1 MANSRQPNGASS
13 ISQDKDGRWHG
24 YVTVGV
30 KDDGRPDRRHVTR
43 KTRPEITK
51 AVRELE
57 KKRDSGRVPK
67 AGQRWTV
74 QSWLTHW
81 VENIA
86 ALHVGENTIDGYRV
100 AVYHHLIP
108 GLGAHQLQKLE
119 PENLELSY
127 KKMQDNGSAAG
138 TANQVH
144 RTMRAALNEAVRRRH
159 LTDNPAT
166 VAKAPTPDEE
176 EVEPYSVEEVQRLF
190 AEAAKHR
197 NTARWVIALALG
209 LRQGEVLGLQWSDV
223 DFVANVIRV
232 RRGRL
237 RPRYQ
242 HGCGDR
248 CGRKPGY
255 CPKKI
260 NIRRE
265 TKGTKTRAGKRP
277 IGVPDELMRLLLQHK
292 RQQDRERVL
301 ARDLWVE
308 KDYVFT
314 SPTGEPLNPNT
325 DYHRWK
331 DLLRAAGIR
340 DGRLHDARH
349 TAATV
354 LLILGVSDAVVD
366 AIMGW
371 EPGKSA
377 RMRRRYQ
384 HLTNPVL
391 QQTAEKIGDLLWP
404 AQPRVDEDG
413 AAGSG
418 PPTVPT
424 DVEAKPVAIETAD
437 EPTPNQLGL
446 FIAHL
451 DDHRIPFLCRAHAQA
466 VAEQWGSEQP
476 GRVAEVEEWDRA
488 QWETESPVDS
498 QSARDRLPHRR
509 VAFHA
514 FAVFRPGGE
523 RLDLAMPEQWAVT
536 AWDFETDLYTDRPVA
551 WRTTRRPGSGQ
562 LVEAQV
568 RGTNRD
574 AVAEAYVQ
582 AQAQAADRAM
592 NPGKY
597 GDTSDW

>member
-67 AGQRWTV
+67 AGQRWTL
-74 QSWLTHW
+74 QPWLTHC

-119 PENLELSY
+119 PEHLELFY

-144 RTMRAALNEAVRRRH
+144 RTVRTALNEAVRRRH

-176 EVEPYSVEEVQRLF
+176 EVEPYSVEEVQRLL

-265 TKGTKTRAGKRP
+265 TKGTKSRAGKRP
-277 IGVPDELMRLLLQHK
+277 IGVPDALMRLLLQHK

-384 HLTNPVL
+384 HLTTPVL
-391 QQTAEKIGDLLWP
+391 QQTAEKIGELLWP
-404 AQPRVDEDG
+404 
-413 AAGSG
+413 
-418 PPTVPT
+418 
-424 DVEAKPVAIETAD
+424 VEAAAD
-437 EPTPNQLGL
+437 TDTTSPRAEPPPAADSAGTDALGL
-446 FIAHL
+446 SPAVASGLPVVFVAYIGQQ
-451 DDHRIPFLCRAHAQA
+451 RIPFLHAEHAQSLVDRWTA
-466 VAEQWGSEQP
+466 ERPGGVAKIEESDREKWEHVGPGNPHGVQQYPLEQ
-476 GRVAEVEEWDRA
+476 RVV
-488 QWETESPVDS
+488 
-498 QSARDRLPHRR
+498 
-509 VAFHA
+509 FHA
-514 FAVFRPGGE
+514 YAVFRPDGCQ
-523 RLDLAMPEQWAVT
+523 LDLTMPEQWTVS
-536 AWDFETDLYTDRPVA
+536 AWAFEADLYTDRPA
-551 WRTTRRPGSGQ
+551 SWRTARRPGSEG

-568 RGTNRD
+568 RGTD
-574 AVAEAYVQ
+574 KCAVAEAF
-582 AQAQAADRAM
+582 AEARAQAADRAKH
-592 NPGKY
+592 PGKY
-597 GDTSDW
+597 GDADDW